1 MKNIPLTKPFF
12 SKEKR
17 IKISHAL
24 NEILQS
30 GNLMMGNWTNKFET
44 NFSKFIDVKH
54 ALTTNTCT
62 SALQITLQY
71 FNVLKREVLVPSG
84 SFLTNISSI
93 KWSGGK
99 PIFVDM
105 NPDTLSFDLED
116 LKKKLTKKTKGI
128 VWVHLTGL
136 ISKEYEKII
145 SFAKKK

>member
-116 LKKKLTKKTKGI
+116 LKKKI
-128 VWVHLTGL
+128 N
-136 ISKEYEKII
+136 
-145 SFAKKK
+145 